1 MRRRL
6 ERHIRCLR
14 SALAQ
19 PTRSTLPSSNKHEQL
34 RGHRDA
40 KVVVAARKV
49 VEINTERNR
58 VGAAARRRRGEVGW
72 SVTQDA
78 CDQHYGN

>member
-6 ERHIRCLR
+6 ERHTRCLRSALAQPTRSKLPSSKKHEQHTRCLR

-19 PTRSTLPSSNKHEQL
+19 PTRSTLPSSNEHEQL

-49 VEINTERNR
+49 VEINT
-58 VGAAARRRRGEVGW
+58 
-72 SVTQDA
+72 
-78 CDQHYGN
+78 

>member
-6 ERHIRCLR
+6 ERHTRCLR
-14 SALAQ
+14 SALAH
-19 PTRSTLPSSNKHEQL
+19 PTRSKLTSSNEHEQL

-49 VEINTERNR
+49 VEINT
-58 VGAAARRRRGEVGW
+58 
-72 SVTQDA
+72 
-78 CDQHYGN
+78 